1 MDRLYTILYKSHQ
14 HWRYMI
20 FLFAAIAI
28 ISLVVGFFS
37 QKKWRPLGRVSSL
50 VFVIMVDIQVLIGLV
65 LWFVGERW
73 KGVDAERSW
82 EHPTIMLLGV
92 ALLHIGSVKA
102 KKGEK
107 EDILRYKTML
117 TFAFIA
123 IVVILFGVYKITKGL
138 P

>member
-1 MDRLYTILYKSHQ
+1 MERVYTILYKSHQ

-20 FLFAAIAI
+20 FMFAAIAI
-28 ISLVVGFFS
+28 VSLVIGLFS

-50 VFVIMVDIQVLIGLV
+50 LFVIMIDIQVLIGLA

-73 KGVDAERSW
+73 KGADPERSW
-82 EHPTIMLLGV
+82 EHPTIMLLAV
-92 ALLHIGSVKA
+92 ALVHIGSVKA

-107 EDILRYKTML
+107 DDLVRYKTML
-117 TFAFIA
+117 NFAFA
-123 IVVILFGVYKITKGL
+123 AMVVVLFGVYKITKGL